1 MSGLPPTGFLIQAQ
15 SPSQANTASA
25 AAAQSLAGTGI
36 ECTVMVSET

>member
-25 AAAQSLAGTGI
+25 AQSLAGTGI